1 MDITEV
7 NYRRRLLRKNRC
19 VKIKNKDIISL
30 YAEDKDVISATG
42 TTIREIAFF
51 YNKTRLQNSI
61 KYINR

>member
-1 MDITEV
+1 MSRCMIYGQLGAIMDITEV

-42 TTIREIAFF
+42 TTIREIALF
-51 YNKTRLQNSI
+51 L
-61 KYINR
+61 